1 MVKLKD
7 AYEFCELLKI
17 ECIKQELESH
27 LVGYKVNSLGYS
39 MGKFSFSLSN
49 DNGEKIELCIY
60 EKSIIFSKRSKYLVE
75 NFVIEDD
82 LKLLQTNV
90 EKRSN
95 GVMVTNITKNFDF
108 SERFNSQIVLADII
122 EDTYVFDKEK
132 SIDLFNITSFEDI
145 KSVTLFIK
153 VKEFEHSNSLEKN
166 ANCHSKFSTH
176 MNYLLPGRF
185 RGGYVVANSCSN
197 HTYLNGEEVSRLYDI
212 VDGADKLYRIYDL
225 YHGIINPRNEL
236 DINCISL
243 GLISPYAFSL
253 RNLRGIDKN
262 EEKIIGKSKILI
274 SNDYCNYV
282 CNLLKDKYNCD
293 IDKDF
298 SRDTILEGIGYY
310 LTEDEKQEILAEEGL
325 TTIEESKGFIKK
337 FISRFKNKKND

>member
-49 DNGEKIELCIY
+49 DNGEKIELCVY
-60 EKSIIFSKRSKYLVE
+60 EKSITFSKRSKYLVE

-95 GVMVTNITKNFDF
+95 GVIVTNITKNFDF
-108 SERFNSQIVLADII
+108 SERFNREFVLADIT
-122 EDTYVFDKEK
+122 EDTYVFEKETATK
-132 SIDLFNITSFEDI
+132 VFNITSFEDI
-145 KSVTLFIK
+145 KSVTLFLK
-153 VKEFEHSNSLEKN
+153 VKEFEHNNDLKKHANYYSN
-166 ANCHSKFSTH
+166 FSTH

-212 VDGADKLYRIYDL
+212 VDGKDKLYRIYDL

-236 DINCISL
+236 DVNCISL
-243 GLISPYAFSL
+243 GLISPYAFGL
-253 RNLRGIDKN
+253 RNLRGIDKK
-262 EEKIIGKSKILI
+262 EEQFVGKSNIVI

-282 CNLLKDKYNCD
+282 SNLLKDKYNCD
-293 IDKDF
+293 IGTNL
-298 SRDTILEGIGYY
+298 SRDFILEGIGYY
-310 LTEDEKQEILAEEGL
+310 LTEDEKQETLSEEEL
-325 TTIEESKGFIKK
+325 TNIEESKGFIKR